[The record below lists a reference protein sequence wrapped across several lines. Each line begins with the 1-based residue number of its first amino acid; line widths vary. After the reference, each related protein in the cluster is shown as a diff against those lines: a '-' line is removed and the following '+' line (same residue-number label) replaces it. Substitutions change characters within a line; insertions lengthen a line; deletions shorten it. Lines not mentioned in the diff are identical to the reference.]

1 MKLPNRPN
9 PINEHLAP
17 AIHNRPNSG
26 RVARLIY
33 LFAMRHFFPALLLSC
48 LFPLCFAQQ
57 NRGYYRFPAIHGNVI
72 AFTSE
77 GDLWESTIDGG
88 IARRLTTHPG
98 EEAYPA
104 FSPDGKTIAFSAN
117 YEGPTEIYTI
127 PAAGG
132 LPTRRTFE
140 GGNARVVGWTHD
152 GKILYM
158 TGRYSKLPNAQL
170 ATIDSNNRIEV
181 VPLSEAAQG
190 SYDSA

>member
-1 MKLPNRPN
+1 MQHVKLQNRPSPGN
-9 PINEHLAP
+9 GHQHQRLTI
-17 AIHNRPNSG
+17 SQTQT

-33 LFAMRHFFPALLLSC
+33 LFPMRRLFPALLLFS
-48 LFPLCFAQQ
+48 LLPLCFAQQ

-127 PAAGG
+127 PAAGAF
-132 LPTRRTFE
+132 PT
-140 GGNARVVGWTHD
+140 
-152 GKILYM
+152 
-158 TGRYSKLPNAQL
+158 PP
-170 ATIDSNNRIEV
+170 
-181 VPLSEAAQG
+181 PL
-190 SYDSA
+190 